1 LIFLIKPIAMKQV
14 PDSENSLPIP
24 QEAFDWYDEYA
35 HGIIDRRTFMTR
47 LGTLTAAGFTMTSLL
62 AVLMPDYAAAEQVS
76 FNDSAIK
83 ATYETFE
90 SPQGHGQGRGYLVVP
105 TALQG
110 KGPAVLVI
118 HENRGLNPYVADVA
132 RRLAKEGFVAF
143 APDALHPKGGY
154 PGNDDEGRALQGSMD
169 RGKLEQDFI
178 AAARFLKAHPRC
190 NGKLGAVGFC
200 FGGYIVNL
208 LAAAVPD
215 VLDAGVAFYGTP
227 AAKELRKN
235 IKGPLLIQLGELDER
250 VNATWPEYEE
260 DLKAAGA
267 TYTMYQYPKA
277 NHGFHNDST
286 GRYDEENAKLAWERT
301 IAFFKKHLA

>member
-1 LIFLIKPIAMKQV
+1 MTPSPTPQ
-14 PDSENSLPIP
+14 PDLPIP

-35 HGIIDRRTFMTR
+35 HGMIDRRTFMRR
-47 LGTLTAAGFTMTSLL
+47 LATLTAAGLTMGSLL

-76 FNDSAIK
+76 FNDPEIK
-83 ATYETFE
+83 ASYETFK
-90 SPQGHGQGRGYLVVP
+90 SPQGSGEGRGYLVVP
-105 TALQG
+105 TSLKE

-118 HENRGLNPYVADVA
+118 HENRGLNPYIMDVA

-143 APDALHPKGGY
+143 APDALFPKGGY
-154 PGNDDEGRALQGSMD
+154 PGNDDEGRALQGAMD
-169 RGKLEQDFI
+169 RGKIEQDFI

-215 VLDAGVAFYGTP
+215 TLNAGVPFYGTP
-227 AAKELRKN
+227 PAKELRKN
-235 IKGPLLIQLGELDER
+235 IKAPLLIQLGELDER
-250 VNATWPEYEE
+250 VNAAWPEYEQ
-260 DLKAAGA
+260 DLKAAGVD
-267 TYTMYQYPKA
+267 YTMFQYPKA

-286 GRYDEENAKLAWERT
+286 GRYDEANATLAWKRT
-301 IAFFKKHLA
+301 IEFFKKHLA